1 MLHYPNWVMNQKNSS
16 PAYAT
21 RWNQAARAQWQA

>member
-1 MLHYPNWVMNQKNSS
+1 MNQKNSS

-21 RWNQAARAQWQA
+21 RWNHVVRAQWQA